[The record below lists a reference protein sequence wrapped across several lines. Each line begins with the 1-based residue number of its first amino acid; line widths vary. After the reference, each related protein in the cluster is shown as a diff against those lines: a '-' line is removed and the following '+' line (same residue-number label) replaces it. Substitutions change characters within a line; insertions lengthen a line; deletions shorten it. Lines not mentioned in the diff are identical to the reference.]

1 MKWEPWEIY
10 RPLDDDLRLPEPPC
24 RECHFWNPRRKY
36 LSGGFYDGVI
46 CCHAEEMQADFSCYK
61 EKFEKSKSAESLCSS
76 DPVIKAH
83 SDLVQ
88 WISYC
93 RDSLDNG
100 VGSDKPGFEKY
111 HYKIW
116 HNLNIL
122 VMKVEQVMKG
132 NLIGGKAYWEKEL

>member
-1 MKWEPWEIY
+1 
-10 RPLDDDLRLPEPPC
+10 
-24 RECHFWNPRRKY
+24 
-36 LSGGFYDGVI
+36 
-46 CCHAEEMQADFSCYK
+46 MQADFSCYK

-83 SDLVQ
+83 SDLVE

-93 RDSLDNG
+93 RDSLDNV

-122 VMKVEQVMKG
+122 VMEVEQVMKG
-132 NLIGGKAYWEKEL
+132 NLIVEFGFTMAALGRAVRNHKLPAWRKEL